1 MKPPQVSFDSSAAG
15 LVDASLPQR
24 LAHRPWWIRVVSV
37 AVLLGMWFFFSRL
50 LSPLVLPGP
59 WLTLQT
65 LWQEI
70 QEGEIFYHLGA
81 TMFRIFWSFVCAMV
95 LGVTLGL
102 AMGLSRRVETVLDTW
117 LVLALNTPALIYIF
131 IAYLALGLNEWAA
144 ILAVAANKIP
154 VVTVAVQEGVK
165 AIDTKLVDMARA
177 YRTSPPRLLLKVI
190 LPQVSPYI
198 MAAAR
203 TSLSL
208 VWKIVLVVEFLGRS
222 NGMGFQMH
230 LFFQLSE
237 MAHVLSYTLLFVGV
251 MLLIEFLIVKKVE
264 QALFHWR

>member
-1 MKPPQVSFDSSAAG
+1 MKPPQVSFDSSAAE

-24 LAHRPWWIRVVSV
+24 LAHRPWWIRAVSV

-102 AMGLSRRVETVLDTW
+102 AMGLSRQEYETRGVSGYGDAT
-117 LVLALNTPALIYIF
+117 
-131 IAYLALGLNEWAA
+131 LGDGYDRKFHSSSRGTSAGDPL
-144 ILAVAANKIP
+144 P
-154 VVTVAVQEGVK
+154 VITA
-165 AIDTKLVDMARA
+165 
-177 YRTSPPRLLLKVI
+177 
-190 LPQVSPYI
+190 
-198 MAAAR
+198 
-203 TSLSL
+203 
-208 VWKIVLVVEFLGRS
+208 
-222 NGMGFQMH
+222 
-230 LFFQLSE
+230 
-237 MAHVLSYTLLFVGV
+237 
-251 MLLIEFLIVKKVE
+251 
-264 QALFHWR
+264 